1 MESRTRRGWHPVVG
15 APGRGAAGPWAG
27 RVAWRLDEV
36 FRFGTALR
44 RLARTV
50 TVALIGAVLVLASAM
65 SALASDCEVSVEPRV
80 AQAGTV
86 FTLRGEG
93 YTPTTLTLQK
103 NDGRETAVELD
114 LGDADPFEIPIGS
127 NVGDEGRWH
136 ATVAVADTD
145 CSATVT
151 FRVTLLDTSTLSDV
165 TAGRGGGL
173 PPLAFV
179 VAAVLGFTGG
189 TLIGRRLRLA

>member
-1 MESRTRRGWHPVVG
+1 MDLSEGLKGVG
-15 APGRGAAGPWAG
+15 APVEGQDSVVSAVVRQRTRLLPRHGRSVRGLVQMASAATLLAG
-27 RVAWRLDEV
+27 LLL
-36 FRFGTALR
+36 T
-44 RLARTV
+44 
-50 TVALIGAVLVLASAM
+50 SAM

-103 NDGRETAVELD
+103 NDGRQTAVELD
-114 LGDADPFEIPIGS
+114 LDGADPFEIPIGS
-127 NVGDEGRWH
+127 NVGDEGRWR
-136 ATVAVADTD
+136 ATVAVADSD

-165 TAGRGGGL
+165 AARGSGL

-179 VAAVLGFTGG
+179 LAAVLGFTGG